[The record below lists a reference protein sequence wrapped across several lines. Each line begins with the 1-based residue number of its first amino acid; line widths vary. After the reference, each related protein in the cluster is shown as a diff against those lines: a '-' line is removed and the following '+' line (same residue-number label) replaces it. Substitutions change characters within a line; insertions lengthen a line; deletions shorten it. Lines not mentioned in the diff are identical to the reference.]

1 MQISSKFI
9 IAVHLLAVIDYLGDN
24 EKVTSNILA
33 KSIGSNPVIVR
44 NVMGN
49 LKESGIIDIS
59 QGKSGVLLTRKTNE
73 ITFYDV
79 YKAVESVKEEGLFHF
94 HENPNPECPIGSN
107 IHKAMD
113 IKLETIQQSMEE
125 EMKKITIADVLSDI
139 MKEIKNIG

>member
-1 MQISSKFI
+1 MQISSKFT

-33 KSIGSNPVIVR
+33 KIIGSNPVIVR

-59 QGKSGVLLTRKTNE
+59 QGKRGVLLTRKTNE

>member
-1 MQISSKFI
+1 MQISSKFT

-24 EKVTSNILA
+24 EKATSNILA

-107 IHKAMD
+107 IHKTMD

-125 EMKKITIADVLSDI
+125 
-139 MKEIKNIG
+139 

>member
-49 LKESGIIDIS
+49 LKEFGIIDIS
-59 QGKSGVLLTRKTNE
+59 QGKSGV
-73 ITFYDV
+73 F
-79 YKAVESVKEEGLFHF
+79 
-94 HENPNPECPIGSN
+94 
-107 IHKAMD
+107 
-113 IKLETIQQSMEE
+113 
-125 EMKKITIADVLSDI
+125 
-139 MKEIKNIG
+139 

>member
-1 MQISSKFI
+1 MQISSKFT

-44 NVMGN
+44 NVMGH

>member
-1 MQISSKFI
+1 MQISSKFT

-44 NVMGN
+44 NIMGN

-79 YKAVESVKEEGLFHF
+79 YVAIEPLEDNELFNF
-94 HENPNPECPIGSN
+94 HKNPNKECPVGKN
-107 IHKAMD
+107 IHKLLD
-113 IKLETIQQSMEE
+113 SKLETIQKAMED
-125 EMKKITIADVLSDI
+125 EMKKYTLEGLKDEMQELLRKKD
-139 MKEIKNIG
+139 